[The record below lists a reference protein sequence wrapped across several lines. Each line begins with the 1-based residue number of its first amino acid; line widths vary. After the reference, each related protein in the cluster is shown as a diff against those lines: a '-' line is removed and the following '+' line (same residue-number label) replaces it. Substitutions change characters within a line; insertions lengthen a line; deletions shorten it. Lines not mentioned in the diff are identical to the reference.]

1 MRNPEKHKKNLVL
14 AWEEEDAFPTHSRSA
29 HLLGPRL
36 KVTKPV
42 AVKGGS
48 RNPTWPKVDVLSMR
62 EPAPLGKITIKQ
74 SQPASW
80 DHLKKLERLPNLR
93 APYQYKTHR

>member
-14 AWEEEDAFPTHSRSA
+14 TWEEEDSFPTHSRSA
-29 HLLGPRL
+29 HLLGPRV

-42 AVKGGS
+42 AVKGRSG
-48 RNPTWPKVDVLSMR
+48 NPAPPKADVLAMR
-62 EPAPLGKITIKQ
+62 EPAPPARITIKQ

-93 APYQYKTHR
+93 APYQYKAHR